1 MKIGAKDWDAIIDF
15 VYEVGI
21 LEKTPRSGLWF
32 LGTGEQS
39 VAEHLFRT
47 SLIGYILAKLTPRA
61 DISRVIFLCLMHD
74 VGEAR
79 TSDLNYVHQRYGRL
93 AESQAVADLTKTLPF
108 VKEIQEAYNEEQ
120 GRKTLEARLAK
131 DADQIEWIATLREE
145 GAKGNTKTKD
155 WIKTVEK
162 RMSTAAGK
170 KMTKLLVKTH
180 PDHWWFD
187 VKDKWFIKR
196 DPKFRSWKKR

>member
-1 MKIGAKDWDAIIDF
+1 MATSKKDWNAIADF

-21 LEKTPRSGLWF
+21 LERTPRSGLWF
-32 LGTGEQS
+32 LGTGAQS

-47 SLIGYILAKLTPRA
+47 AVIGYLLARLTPKA
-61 DISRVIFLCLMHD
+61 NIERVIFLCLMHD

-93 AESQAVADLTKTLPF
+93 AEAQALEDLAKSMPF
-108 VKEIQEAYNEEQ
+108 GREILDAYHEEQ
-120 GRKTLEARLAK
+120 KRDTLEAKIAK

-145 GAKGNTKTKD
+145 GAKGNTKTRD
-155 WIKTVEK
+155 WIRTVEK

-180 PDHWWFD
+180 PDRWWFD
-187 VKDKWFIKR
+187 VKDKWFIK
-196 DPKFRSWKKR
+196 